1 MRAFFCQGEGVHFSL
16 VTCRYMA
23 HNAHLPFFVR
33 FLPPNAARFETAML
47 RVLRRHAQSPFI
59 QLIVVVIAVVFIFW
73 GVGANLNSNADA
85 VAVVD
90 GKEIT
95 GVEFGR
101 AYEQLLDSYKR
112 QFGGQL
118 PEELINTLGIKQQAI
133 NGLVQRE
140 LVRKG
145 ADRLGLVISDQEVQ
159 RVIEGFSAFQNDGVF
174 DLAIYKA
181 VLVRERLATTA
192 FEEGLRNDLLEQRA
206 REAFAGFAQVSDEEI
221 KQWLDFA
228 NLQLQL
234 RYALLSRTSF
244 QDQVQADDK
253 ALSAWYD
260 AHKEQYRPAAEYRF
274 DYLFF
279 PFAADMGEVRVSG
292 EEKQAYF
299 DEHASQWQVPEQRHV
314 RHILFRTS
322 QDSTAE
328 ERAAKKEAAQQA
340 LSLLR
345 GGGNFAELA
354 DSLTEDPSGR
364 GRGGDLG
371 LIARGQMVPA
381 FEEAAFSLAPG
392 ALSEVVESPF
402 GFHLIKVESVQPT
415 VEPGF
420 EEKEEEITDILTRQ
434 KVRGIT
440 FKKVSS
446 AYEGVMRAGSL
457 EKFSADGGQQPERTD
472 YVSQQAVPQQYA
484 LLRDA
489 TIAKAAFSLGK
500 EELSSIVES
509 KDGYAILFV
518 NDIKNPEIP
527 AFDAIRERVLADYT
541 REKSTELLR
550 QAADAALRSLQE
562 KDQWPEGLSVKT
574 TAFVKRSDADA
585 DVPALVLQDAFSQLG
600 KKRLPDAPLSVG
612 EDLAVYQITGLRQGE
627 DSNAGTLRD
636 TLGQQ
641 LLQARQNQLFARWV
655 SGLRAQSDVWINP
668 DLLK

>member
-1 MRAFFCQGEGVHFSL
+1 
-16 VTCRYMA
+16 MA
-23 HNAHLPFFVR
+23 HNARLPFFVR
-33 FLPPNAARFETAML
+33 FLPPIAARFETAML

-73 GVGANLNSNADA
+73 GVGTNLNSNADA

-101 AYEQLLDSYKR
+101 AYDQLLESYKR

-118 PEELINTLGIKQQAI
+118 PEELINTLGIKQQAV
-133 NGLVQRE
+133 NGLVQQE

-145 ADRLGLVISDQEVQ
+145 AGQLGLVISDQEVQ
-159 RVIEGFSAFQNDGVF
+159 RVIEGLSAFQSGGAF
-174 DLAIYKA
+174 DLNTYRA
-181 VLVRERLATTA
+181 VLARERLSTTA
-192 FEEGLRNDLLEQRA
+192 FEEGLRNDLLEQRV

-221 KQWLDFA
+221 RQWLDYS

-253 ALSAWYD
+253 ALAAWYD
-260 AHKEQYRPAAEYRF
+260 ANKEQYRPAAEYKF

-279 PFAADMGEVRVSG
+279 PFAADMGEVQVSG
-292 EEKQAYF
+292 EEKRAYF

-314 RHILFRTS
+314 RHILFRTT
-322 QDSTAE
+322 QDSSAE

-345 GGGNFAELA
+345 GGGDFAELA
-354 DSLTEDPSGR
+354 DSLTEDPSGK

-371 LIARGQMVPA
+371 SIARGQMVPA

-402 GFHLIKVESVQPT
+402 GFHLIKVESVQPA
-415 VEPGF
+415 VEPNF
-420 EEKEEEITDILTRQ
+420 EKKEKEINEILTQQ

-440 FKKVSS
+440 FKKASS
-446 AYEGVMRAGSL
+446 AYEGVIRAGSL
-457 EKFSADGGQQPERTD
+457 NKFSADKGQKLESTD

-484 LLRDA
+484 LLHDA
-489 TIAKAAFSLGK
+489 AIAKPAFSLGK
-500 EELSSIVES
+500 GELSSIVEG
-509 KDGYAILFV
+509 KEGYAILLV
-518 NDIKNPEIP
+518 NDIKTPQIP
-527 AFDAIRERVLADYT
+527 ALDAIRERVLADYT
-541 REKSTELLR
+541 REKSAELLR

-562 KDQWPEGLSVKT
+562 KDQWPEGLALKT
-574 TAFVKRSDADA
+574 TAFVKRSDMHA

-600 KKRLPDAPLSVG
+600 KKRLPDAPLAVG
-612 EDLAVYQITGLRQGE
+612 EDLAVYQITGLQQGE
-627 DSNAGTLRD
+627 GNDAETLRD

-641 LLQARQNQLFARWV
+641 LLQARQNQLFARWL
-655 SGLRAQSDVWINP
+655 GELRAQSDVWINP